1 MQTNP
6 ETLNVMPSGFIVRW
20 FSSSPIPAGWF
31 LCDGSNNTPNLV
43 KCFTV
48 VDNRTDPGHFAKPA
62 QHCSSSQNIV
72 FIMKN

>member
-6 ETLNVMPSGFIVRW
+6 ETLKVMPSGFIVRW

-43 KCFTV
+43 KCFTP
-48 VDNRTDPGHFAKPA
+48 VDNRTDPA
-62 QHCSSSQNIV
+62 QFVNPGQQFSSSQKIV

>member
-6 ETLNVMPSGFIVRW
+6 ESLKVMPSGFIVRW

-43 KCFTV
+43 KCFTL
-48 VDNRTDPGHFAKPA
+48 VDNRTDPAHFVNLD
-62 QHCSSSQNIV
+62 QQFSSSQKIV